1 MEPYGTEFRG
11 EVLAAC
17 DANEGTRVIAV
28 RFKVSESWV
37 RRIKQQRRETGQV
50 TPKTAAPRQPKWQAW
65 ADWLV
70 AKITARPDIYLRE
83 LQAELKQERGA
94 TVCLMTICS
103 ACRALEQSRKKK
115 TLIAQEQDRPDVAEK
130 RTQWRAS
137 QEQIDPAKVVFIDET
152 WAKTNMTRR
161 YGRSPLGTRLA
172 EKTPCGRWQTTT
184 FLGALRAGGFI
195 APLTVEGAI
204 NGPLFRAWVEQHL
217 GPVLKPGDIVVM
229 DNLSSH
235 KVAGVREAIEAVG
248 AELRYLPP
256 YSPDLNPIELA
267 FAKLKKLLRDGAERT
282 VDKLWELCGRILD
295 QFTEHECRNY
305 FKHCGYR
312 YT

>member
-1 MEPYGTEFRG
+1 MEPYSVTLRG

-17 DANEGTRVIAV
+17 DASEGTRVIAA

-50 TPKTAAPRQPKWQAW
+50 APKTAVPRRPKWHAW

-83 LQAELKQERGA
+83 LQAELKQERDED
-94 TVCLMTICS
+94 VCLMTICN
-103 ACRALEQSRKKK
+103 ACRTLEQSRKKK
-115 TLIAQEQDRPDVAEK
+115 TLIASEQDRPDVVEK
-130 RTQWRAS
+130 RAQWRAA

-161 YGRSPLGTRLA
+161 YGRSALGTRLV
-172 EKTPCGRWQTTT
+172 EKTPDGRWQTTT
-184 FLGALRAGGFI
+184 FLGALRVEGFI

-204 NGPLFRAWVEQHL
+204 NGPLFRAWIEQHL
-217 GPVLKPGDIVVM
+217 APVLKPGDIVVM

-235 KVAGVREAIEAVG
+235 KVAGVREAIEAAG

-267 FAKLKKLLRDGAERT
+267 FSKLKKLLRDGAERT
-282 VDKLWELCGRILD
+282 VDKLWELCGRILE
-295 QFTEHECRNY
+295 QFTESECRNY
-305 FKHCGYR
+305 FQHCGYR
-312 YT
+312 HS

>member
-1 MEPYGTEFRG
+1 MSDDD
-11 EVLAAC
+11 L
-17 DANEGTRVIAV
+17 
-28 RFKVSESWV
+28 
-37 RRIKQQRRETGQV
+37 QRLSGART
-50 TPKTAAPRQPKWQAW
+50 
-65 ADWLV
+65 V
-70 AKITARPDIYLRE
+70 A
-83 LQAELKQERGA
+83 
-94 TVCLMTICS
+94 
-103 ACRALEQSRKKK
+103 KKK
-115 TLIAQEQDRPDVAEK
+115 TLIAKEQDRPDVAEK

-161 YGRSPLGTRLA
+161 YGRSRLGTRLV
-172 EKTPCGRWQTTT
+172 EKIPYGRWETTT
-184 FLGALRAGGFI
+184 FLGALRAEGFI

-217 GPVLKPGDIVVM
+217 APVLKPGDIVVM

-295 QFTEHECRNY
+295 QFTEPECRNY
-305 FKHCGYR
+305 FQHCGYR
-312 YT
+312 HT